1 MMDGTVQCSGRGR
14 FAAAGGVSSP
24 VQKAAFFSDS
34 VSMQEYFLVVQPT
47 LDVHGKIAHERSYFT
62 EQYQWGK
69 EDHNLPRLVLA
80 NFRAKDFME
89 DMLIR
94 WMLRICSGQQK
105 FSLTFNN
112 YSGIP
117 AHSIYLRVMDHQPI
131 QDFLGKL
138 RFLDEYLLS
147 NECPPIRFEWHP
159 HLNIAAFIPPAIY
172 DQALKEYAER
182 SFSESFEV
190 NELVLMRRDPGKR
203 DKVVQVFRLKPGE
216 R

>member
-1 MMDGTVQCSGRGR
+1 MDGAVQYAGQGR

-24 VQKAAFFSDS
+24 VMKRGMMSGANSL
-34 VSMQEYFLVVQPT
+34 QEYLLLVQPG
-47 LDVHGKIAHERSYFT
+47 LELHGKILQEQQYFS
-62 EQYQWGK
+62 EQYRWGK
-69 EDHNLPRLVLA
+69 SDQSMPGIVLA
-80 NFRAKDFME
+80 QFNAKEFME

-94 WMLRICSGQQK
+94 WMLRISSGQQK

-117 AHSIYLRVMDHQPI
+117 AYSIYLRVMDHQPI
-131 QDFLGKL
+131 QEFLGKL

-159 HLNIAAFIPPAIY
+159 HLDIAAFIPPSIY
-172 DQALKEYAER
+172 DQALKEFAER

-190 NELVLMRRDPGKR
+190 NELVLIRREAGKK
-203 DKVVQVFRLKPGE
+203 DKVVQVFRLKP
-216 R
+216 